1 MPVILCGTPVVTTKK
16 PASGRQSFNEAI
28 KKLAPAIEEARK
40 NGHCGVQEIA
50 DYLNENG
57 FVAPNGRRFT
67 YTTLHRILKRLEE
80 LGLTKVPRSVSSGA
94 SARRYRPRRA
104 RNPSV
109 TVLASILREHPNAL
123 KGLRIPSSKPRE

>member
-1 MPVILCGTPVVTTKK
+1 MPVIFCSAPVKTKK
-16 PASGRQSFNEAI
+16 LVSGRQSFNEAI

-40 NGHCGVQEIA
+40 NGHYGVQEIA
-50 DYLNENG
+50 DYLG

-80 LGLTKVPRSVSSGA
+80 LGLTKGPRSVSEGA

-104 RNPSV
+104 RSSSAP
-109 TVLASILREHPNAL
+109 VLASILREHPNAL
-123 KGLRIPSSKPRE
+123 KGLRIPGSKPRE